1 MTKVDQIL
9 IASSIVTMDP
19 TYRVVHDGALAIKA
33 DSIAAVDEREKILS
47 DYSAENVVDFGNLT
61 IMPGLVN
68 AHTHVPMSLLRGL
81 ADDMRLDVWLL
92 GYMMPVERK
101 FVSPEFC
108 RLGTMLSCA
117 EMIRSGITSFAD
129 MYYFEDTVAEATAL
143 AGMRAVCGQ
152 TVLKFPAPDADSFE
166 DSLASASNFIKK
178 WKGHDLIIPSVAPHA
193 AYTATQ
199 EILAACA
206 ELAIKHDIPLHI
218 HIAETQNE
226 VEEWR
231 ENYDMPVVPWVKK
244 LGVLDAKIIAAHCV
258 HIDEGEM
265 HTLEHAEAGVAHN
278 PSSNLKLASG
288 FAPVSDMLEIGLNV
302 GIGTDGP
309 ASNNDLDMF
318 EEMRLAS
325 FIAKAV
331 TNDPTALPAR
341 KTFEMATIMGARA
354 LHIDELTGSLEAGK
368 RADLIVV
375 DLHTTHNLPHFDHD
389 PNAIYSRIV
398 YATKATDVTD
408 VIVNG
413 QWLMRDR
420 NLLTLQEDVLYEQAE
435 QYAREI
441 DAFLLEREGS
451 VLSKLIA
458 IGGAEQE
465 QSYEVQ
471 IKIRLPDPAG
481 VKAKLD
487 EGVFEVV
494 RTAHYHEYD
503 TYFSFPDP
511 EEARLRYR
519 EDEFVDAN
527 GEVYNVR
534 ARLTLTGPAAEREYP
549 NSVLLSRSRFI
560 APARHTPRFYREY
573 FKPSSEISIHKDRL
587 RWLVRYESLEF
598 FINIDEIQKPDIEGF
613 FLEIKSRT
621 WSRKDAER
629 KAELI
634 SKILEML
641 DVGDA
646 EPLTVEYP
654 DYVRDRAR

>member
-1 MTKVDQIL
+1 
-9 IASSIVTMDP
+9 
-19 TYRVVHDGALAIKA
+19 
-33 DSIAAVDEREKILS
+33 
-47 DYSAENVVDFGNLT
+47 
-61 IMPGLVN
+61 
-68 AHTHVPMSLLRGL
+68 MSLLRGL

-92 GYMMPVERK
+92 GYMMPVERE

-129 MYYFEDTVAEATAL
+129 MYYFEDTVAEATAV
-143 AGMRAVCGQ
+143 AGMRGICGQ

-166 DSLASASNFIKK
+166 DSLAAARNFIKK
-178 WKGHDLIIPSVAPHA
+178 WKGHDLITPSVAPHA
-193 AYTATQ
+193 AYTTTQ
-199 EILAACA
+199 EILSACA
-206 ELAIKHDIPLHI
+206 ELAVEHDIPLHI
-218 HIAETQNE
+218 HISETENE
-226 VEEWR
+226 VIEWR

-244 LGVLDAKIIAAHCV
+244 LGVLDAKVIAAHCV

-265 HTLEHAEAGVAHN
+265 HTLEHAQAGVAHN

-288 FAPVSDMLEIGLNV
+288 FAPISDMLEIGLNI

-341 KTFEMATIMGARA
+341 KTFEMATIMGAKA
-354 LHIDELTGSLEAGK
+354 LHIDHLAGSLEPGK
-368 RADLIVV
+368 KADLIVI
-375 DLHTTHNLPHFDHD
+375 DLKTTHNMPHFDRD
-389 PNAIYSRIV
+389 PHAIYSRLV
-398 YATKATDVTD
+398 YATKATDVSD
-408 VIVNG
+408 VMVNG
-413 QWLMRDR
+413 HWLMRER
-420 NLLTLQEDVLYEQAE
+420 QLLTLEEELLYEQAE
-435 QYAREI
+435 DYARQI
-441 DAFLLEREGS
+441 DSFLIEREGS

-471 IKIRLPDPAG
+471 IKVRLADTAE
-481 VKAKLD
+481 VKKKLD
-487 EGVFEVV
+487 QDTFEVI
-494 RTAHYHEYD
+494 RTAHYQEYD
-503 TYFSFPDP
+503 TYFSFPEP
-511 EEARLRYR
+511 EEVRLRYR
-519 EDEFVDAN
+519 EDEFVNAQ

-534 ARLTLTGPAAEREYP
+534 SRLTLTGPAAEREYP

-573 FKPSSEISIHKDRL
+573 FKPCSEIMIQKDRL
-587 RWLVRYESLEF
+587 RWLVRYKGLEF
-598 FINIDEIQKPDIEGF
+598 FINIDEIQEPNIEGY

-621 WSRKDAER
+621 WSRIDAER

-634 SKILEML
+634 SEILKEL
-641 DVGDA
+641 EVGDA
-646 EPLTVEYP
+646 EAVTSEYP
-654 DYVRDRAR
+654 DYVETHCED

>member
-1 MTKVDQIL
+1 MTKVDHIL
-9 IASSIVTMDP
+9 LASHIVTMD
-19 TYRVVHDGALAIKA
+19 TDFRVLQDAALAIKE
-33 DSIAAVDEREKILS
+33 DSIVAIDDQQKILN
-47 DYSAENVVDFGNLT
+47 DYETEKVIDFGEMVIL
-61 IMPGLVN
+61 PGLVN

-92 GYMMPVERK
+92 GYMMPVERE

-108 RLGTMLSCA
+108 RLGTMISCA

-129 MYYFEDTVAEATAL
+129 MYYFEDTVAEATAI
-143 AGMRAVCGQ
+143 AGMRGVCGQ

-166 DSLASASNFIKK
+166 DSLAAARNFIKK

-193 AYTATQ
+193 AYTTTQ
-199 EILAACA
+199 EILNACA
-206 ELAIKHDIPLHI
+206 ELAVEHDIPLHI

-226 VEEWR
+226 VEQWR

-244 LGVLDAKIIAAHCV
+244 LGVLDAKVIAAHCV

-265 HTLEHAEAGVAHN
+265 HTLEHAETGVAHN

-288 FAPVSDMLEIGLNV
+288 FAPVVDMLEIGLNV

-341 KTFEMATIMGARA
+341 RTFEMATIMGARA
-354 LHIDELTGSLEAGK
+354 LHIDELTGSLEVGK
-368 RADLIVV
+368 KADLIVV
-375 DLHTTHNLPHFDHD
+375 DLHTTHNLPHFDRD
-389 PNAIYSRIV
+389 PDAIYSRII
-398 YATKATDVTD
+398 YATKATDVSD
-408 VIVNG
+408 VMVNG
-413 QWLMRDR
+413 QWLMRDKH
-420 NLLTLQEDVLYEQAE
+420 LVTLEEEILFEQAKE
-435 QYAREI
+435 YAQKI
-441 DAFLLEREGS
+441 DTFLLEREGS

-471 IKIRLPDPAG
+471 IKVRLPDPSS
-481 VKAKLD
+481 VQKKLE
-487 EGVFEVV
+487 EGVFEVI
-494 RTAHYHEYD
+494 RTAHYQEYD
-503 TYFSFPDP
+503 TYFSFPEP
-511 EEARLRYR
+511 EEVRLRYR
-519 EDEFVDAN
+519 EDEFVNDA

-573 FKPSSEISIHKDRL
+573 FKPCSEITIQKDRL
-587 RWLVRYESLEF
+587 RWLVRYKGLEF
-598 FINIDEIQKPDIEGF
+598 FINIDDINEPDIEGY

-621 WSRKDAER
+621 WSRRDAER

-634 SKILEML
+634 SEILDVLE
-641 DVGDA
+641 VGDA
-646 EPLTVEYP
+646 EAVTLEYP
-654 DYVRDRAR
+654 DYVEERC

>member
-9 IASSIVTMDP
+9 TANHIVTMDP
-19 TYRVVHDGALAIKA
+19 DFRILQDGAIALSQ
-33 DSIAAVDEREKILS
+33 DSIVAVDTKQKILEEYEA
-47 DYSAENVVDFGNLT
+47 DDVLDFGEQVIL
-61 IMPGLVN
+61 PGLVN

-92 GYMMPVERK
+92 GYMMPVERE

-129 MYYFEDTVAEATAL
+129 MYYFEDTVADATAI
-143 AGMRAVCGQ
+143 AGLRGVCGQ

-166 DSLASASNFIKK
+166 DSLSAARNFIQK

-193 AYTATQ
+193 AYTTTQ
-199 EILAACA
+199 EILNACA
-206 ELAIKHDIPLHI
+206 ELAVEHDIPIHI
-218 HIAETQNE
+218 HVSETKNE
-226 VEEWR
+226 VDEWR
-231 ENYDMPVVPWVKK
+231 ENYGMPVVPWIKK
-244 LGVLDAKIIAAHCV
+244 LGVLDAKVIAAHCV
-258 HIDEGEM
+258 HIDEGEIR
-265 HTLEHAEAGVAHN
+265 TLEHAEAGVAHN

-288 FAPVSDMLEIGLNV
+288 FAPVSDMLEVGLNV

-325 FIAKAV
+325 FVAKAV

-354 LHIDELTGSLEAGK
+354 LHISHLTGSLEVGK
-368 RADLIVV
+368 KADLIVV
-375 DLHTTHNLPHFDHD
+375 DLNTTHNLPHFDRD
-389 PNAIYSRIV
+389 QDAIYSRII
-398 YATKATDVTD
+398 YSTKATDVRD
-408 VIVNG
+408 VMVNG
-413 QWLMRDR
+413 QWLMRER
-420 NLLTLQEDVLYEQAE
+420 NLLTIEEELLYEQAE
-435 QYAREI
+435 EYAQQI
-441 DAFLLEREGS
+441 DEFLLKREGS

-471 IKIRLPDPAG
+471 IKVRLPDPA
-481 VKAKLD
+481 KIKRKLD
-487 EGVFEVV
+487 EGFFETI
-494 RTAHYHEYD
+494 RTAHYQEYD
-503 TYFSFPDP
+503 TYFSFPEP
-511 EEARLRYR
+511 EEVRLRYR
-519 EDEFVDAN
+519 EDEFIN
-527 GEVYNVR
+527 KEGEVYNVR

-573 FKPSSEISIHKDRL
+573 FKPCDEVVIHKDRL
-587 RWLVRYESLEF
+587 RWLVRFQGLEF
-598 FINIDEIQKPDIEGF
+598 FINIDDIQEPDIDGF

-634 SKILEML
+634 SEILAALE
-641 DVGDA
+641 VKDA
-646 EPLTVEYP
+646 EAVVQEYP
-654 DYVRDRAR
+654 DYVEERCD